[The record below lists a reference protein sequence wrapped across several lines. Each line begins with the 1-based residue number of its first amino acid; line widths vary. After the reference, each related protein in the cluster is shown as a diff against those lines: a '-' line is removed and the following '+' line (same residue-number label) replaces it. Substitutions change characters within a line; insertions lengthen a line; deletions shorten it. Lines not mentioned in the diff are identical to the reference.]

1 LTASEDQNQMVAF
14 AMDLASRISLRLEHH
29 NSLTSLETEDIE
41 QELITYVLER
51 ASQYDPSKGSIEAFV
66 TRIMRTAAAGLIRGS
81 NRQRSNPPPG
91 FGIDSLSKM
100 VEGPDRKSEELN
112 RGLTSSDGNRRRQTE
127 HRDPLRDVELAD
139 AVEHQIQTLPRRYRR
154 VARLLRTHN
163 QIEIANKLGWSKR
176 KVSEVLAGI
185 RTHFSSVDWSDAGFF
200 WDVVAPDCI
209 ASSGEDDV
217 FQATQ
222 NSNMEKSA

>member
-14 AMDLASRISLRLEHH
+14 AMDLGSRISLRLEHH

-81 NRQRSNPPPG
+81 NRQRSNPPAGSG
-91 FGIDSLSKM
+91 FESLSKM
-100 VEGPDRKSEELN
+100 VESPDPKSEELN

-139 AVEHQIQTLPRRYRR
+139 AVDHQIQTLPRRYRR

-163 QIEIANKLGWSKR
+163 QIEIANKLGWLKR

-200 WDVVAPDCI
+200 GASLLRI
-209 ASSGEDDV
+209 A
-217 FQATQ
+217 
-222 NSNMEKSA
+222 